1 MTAPT
6 DRAYTSPT
14 VAEQRWERSAST
26 HPTPGREGRALTTLR
41 AVAYVLTS
49 VASALFIALVV
60 YGAILFSQFRQAVQD
75 FGDVMGDLGS
85 TPPASVTEP
94 GFGSGTPFDPTDP
107 AFCTVVPDDPAC
119 APN

>member
-6 DRAYTSPT
+6 DRAYTSPA
-14 VAEQRWERSAST
+14 VADERWARSATTSRA
-26 HPTPGREGRALTTLR
+26 PGRDGRALTALR
-41 AVAYVLTS
+41 VVAYLLTS

-60 YGAILFSQFRQAVQD
+60 YGAILFSQFQQAVQE
-75 FGDVMGDLGS
+75 FSDVMGDLGS

-94 GFGSGTPFDPTDP
+94 GFGSGPLFDPTDP